1 MPAPRGRSILMSFL
15 TLMLI
20 TGALP
25 AHAQKTISYYSENV
39 MERIDK
45 ILGCKDGAEDPMSL
59 GCRNANTAQQK
70 DIQIAGRYQRRVA
83 LEKWG
88 AENAPNKR
96 ESRVLLAV
104 DNAFGNTVGPSCI
117 NLTDGSVPTNPATKS
132 SLKVALDE
140 KLLEPFPA
148 QPGKYRATVKGEAF
162 LLAQNRTS
170 KSGYFCPVTVQYIPE
185 LKILDFKDLTAQ
197 YKGKK
202 SETGNVIKTL
212 ALVTVEIPLANTS
225 ASVWYAKKLYPK
237 VVPLEGKALGRY
249 FIIELENKKGTF
261 GFGSILSID
270 GATFSETKI
279 EELFDKSY
287 K

>member
-1 MPAPRGRSILMSFL
+1 MPRGRSIFLSFL

-20 TGALP
+20 AVALP

-45 ILGCKDGAEDPMSL
+45 VLACRDGAEDPKSL

-70 DIQIAGRYQRRVA
+70 DIQLAGRYQRSVA

-96 ESRVLLAV
+96 ESRVLHAV
-104 DNAFGNTVGPSCI
+104 DNASVNSVTSSCI
-117 NLTDGSVPTNPATKS
+117 NLTDGIVPTHQISKS

-140 KLLEPFPA
+140 KLLESLPA
-148 QPGKYRATVKGEAF
+148 QPGKYRTTARGEAF
-162 LLAQNRTS
+162 LFAQQRTS

-185 LKILDFKDLTAQ
+185 FKILEFKDLTAQ

-202 SETGNVIKTL
+202 SDSGNVIKTL
-212 ALVTVEIPLANTS
+212 ALATVEIPLANTS

-237 VVPLEGKALGRY
+237 VVPLEGQALGRY
-249 FIIELENKKGTF
+249 FIIDFANRKGTF

-270 GATFSETKI
+270 GATLYDTKV
-279 EELFDKSY
+279 EELFDKLY